1 MNHSQK
7 FSLWCGVHLSGRSA
21 AEHPF
26 VSGKCNIYVTYT
38 FPNISPWNK
47 ALCLELYLFFL
58 HTILLSQIKTIKKYL
73 EVTTMCLKVAE
84 FCKIKKRQDFLSVV
98 RKIKK

>member
-1 MNHSQK
+1 MY
-7 FSLWCGVHLSGRSA
+7 LSVEFIYLEDVSA

-26 VSGKCNIYVTYT
+26 VSGKCNIYVTCT

-47 ALCLELYLFFL
+47 ALCPDLHLFFL

-84 FCKIKKRQDFLSVV
+84 FCKIKKRQEFPSVV